1 MTAQQLPHLAVIDRT
16 ELSPEHS
23 DVIRATLPLV
33 GSKIDEIT
41 PLFYSKMFAKHPELI
56 ADTFNR
62 GNQKLGAQ
70 QRALA
75 ASIATFASMLVNP
88 DAPDPR
94 DLLERIGHKH
104 ASLGITEDQYQIVH
118 DNLFEAI
125 VEVLGE
131 DTVTPEVAEA
141 WDAVYWIMARVL
153 IDFEKDLY
161 SSAGVEAGDVFRR
174 VVVDKRE
181 DLSDTI
187 VRFTV
192 KAVDGSA
199 LPAGR
204 AGQYTSVGV
213 TLPDGARQLRQY
225 WLVASEEGKLSFVVK
240 RVLAEDDAPAGEVS
254 NWLGDNAQVGTE
266 LDATIPF
273 GDLVV
278 DIDGTDPVVLLSAGI
293 GTTPMMGI
301 LAALHAHASSREVVV
316 VHCESSEEADVFA
329 PERRALVD
337 DLKDAR
343 LESVYSAGAQ
353 RMSIDEL
360 DLPRNAQV
368 FVCGGTGFLEDARA
382 QLREVGF
389 SDDTV
394 HFELFAPNDWLLD
407 G

>member
-1 MTAQQLPHLAVIDRT
+1 MTTQQLPHLADIDRT
-16 ELSPEHS
+16 ELSPEHA

-131 DTVTPEVAEA
+131 ETVTPEVAEA

-153 IDFEKDLY
+153 VDFEKDLY

-174 VVVDKRE
+174 VAVDKRE

-192 KAVDGSA
+192 KPVDGSA

-213 TLPDGARQLRQY
+213 KLPDGARQLRQY
-225 WLVASEEGKLSFVVK
+225 SLVASEEGKLSFVVK
-240 RVLAEDDAPAGEVS
+240 RVLADGDAPAGEVS
-254 NWLGDNAQVGTE
+254 NWLGDNAEVGTE
-266 LDATIPF
+266 LDVTIPF

-278 DIDGTDPVVLLSAGI
+278 DIDGAEPVALLSAGI

-301 LAALHAHASSREVVV
+301 LAALHAHDSKREIVVA
-316 VHCESSEEADVFA
+316 HCEANEKADVFA
-329 PERRALVD
+329 AERRGLVD
-337 DLKDAR
+337 DLENAR
-343 LESVYSAGAQ
+343 LESVYSDGAQ
-353 RMSIDEL
+353 RLSIDKL
-360 DLPRNAQV
+360 DLPKDAQV
-368 FVCGGTGFLEDARA
+368 YVCGGTGFLEDARA
-382 QLREVGF
+382 QLREAGF
-389 SDDTV
+389 ADDAV

>member
-1 MTAQQLPHLAVIDRT
+1 M
-16 ELSPEHS
+16 
-23 DVIRATLPLV
+23 
-33 GSKIDEIT
+33 
-41 PLFYSKMFAKHPELI
+41 
-56 ADTFNR
+56 
-62 GNQKLGAQ
+62 
-70 QRALA
+70 
-75 ASIATFASMLVNP
+75 
-88 DAPDPR
+88 
-94 DLLERIGHKH
+94 
-104 ASLGITEDQYQIVH
+104 
-118 DNLFEAI
+118 
-125 VEVLGE
+125 
-131 DTVTPEVAEA
+131 
-141 WDAVYWIMARVL
+141 
-153 IDFEKDLY
+153 
-161 SSAGVEAGDVFRR
+161 
-174 VVVDKRE
+174 
-181 DLSDTI
+181 
-187 VRFTV
+187 
-192 KAVDGSA
+192 
-199 LPAGR
+199 
-204 AGQYTSVGV
+204 
-213 TLPDGARQLRQY
+213 
-225 WLVASEEGKLSFVVK
+225 
-240 RVLAEDDAPAGEVS
+240 LAEDDAPAGEVS

-337 DLKDAR
+337 DLKEAR